1 MKYLTEFQLQTG
13 GKVIVEVDEPLTEG
27 RAVQV
32 SRSGDLVQKA
42 KQTLDEAI
50 TNLKPAAEVVLQR
63 LRSLDLKPD
72 EIAIE
77 FGIKLSAE
85 AGAFIASASSEA
97 NFQISMKWS
106 KEEKDK

>member
-1 MKYLTEFQLQTG
+1 VKYLTEFQLQTG

>member
-1 MKYLTEFQLQTG
+1 VKYLTEFQLQTG
-13 GKVIVEVDEPLTEG
+13 GKVIVEVDEPLPEG